1 MSVCTITSGCIA
13 PKEARDHRPGPPEMT
28 DPASPGVADPVTADS
43 LTAALPG
50 PLPSWR
56 VLDMSQAISGP
67 YAARILSD
75 LGADVVRVEGPR
87 TDVTDLFGVVI
98 DGRAGMYAQMNAGKR
113 NIGVDLA
120 VAGAADL
127 VRDLAAQAD
136 VLIENFRPGVM
147 DRLGLGY
154 ERLSAA
160 NPRLVM
166 LSVSGFGATGPDA
179 GRRALAPV
187 IHAESGLIARQAQ
200 LDDREPADFP
210 LALADTVTG
219 LHAAIAI
226 LAALHQRAVTES
238 GQHIELSMLAAV
250 AASDDHAHAAIDGST
265 EPYSSRGTI
274 WQAPGGPI
282 LIAAPPKHAWV
293 MLSRRGLIADPAPPG
308 SELPVKAQL
317 RQQAIQD
324 WMTGFTSRHELIA
337 ALESAGVAWAELP
350 DSAGLFAGGAHTAPI
365 PGTDR
370 RVVAMP
376 YDFSAAT
383 GAVPRG
389 VARRGAHNAEAL
401 SDWLGLDPAAITDL
415 TARGVLLRSTR

>member
-1 MSVCTITSGCIA
+1 L
-13 PKEARDHRPGPPEMT
+13 
-28 DPASPGVADPVTADS
+28 PA
-43 LTAALPG
+43 
-50 PLPSWR
+50 WR

-75 LGADVVRVEGPR
+75 LGADVVRIEGPR
-87 TDVTDLFGVVI
+87 TDVTDLFGVVT

-113 NIGVDLA
+113 NVGIDLTA
-120 VAGAADL
+120 AGAADL
-127 VRDLAAQAD
+127 VRDLAAEAD

-147 DRLGLGY
+147 DRLGLSY
-154 ERLSAA
+154 ESLTAR

-166 LSVSGFGATGPDA
+166 VSVSGFGAVGPDA

-200 LDDREPADFP
+200 LDDREPADLP
-210 LALADTVTG
+210 VALADTVTG

-226 LAALHQRAVTES
+226 LAALHQRAVTGA

-308 SELPVKAQL
+308 SDLPEKAQL

-324 WMTGFTSRHELIA
+324 WMTGFNSRDELIA
-337 ALESAGVAWAELP
+337 ALESAGVAWADLAGS
-350 DSAGLFAGGAHTAPI
+350 SAVFADGAHTVSV
-365 PGTDR
+365 PGADR

-383 GAVPRG
+383 AAVPRG
-389 VARRGAHNAEAL
+389 VAHRGEHNAEAL

-415 TARGVLLRSTR
+415 TARGVLLR

>member
-1 MSVCTITSGCIA
+1 
-13 PKEARDHRPGPPEMT
+13 MT
-28 DPASPGVADPVTADS
+28 DPAGAVTAEPVTADS
-43 LTAALPG
+43 GATDLPA
-50 PLPSWR
+50 PLPAWR

-87 TDVTDLFGVVI
+87 TDVTDLFGTVV

-113 NIGVDLA
+113 NVGIDLA
-120 VAGAADL
+120 AAGAADL
-127 VRDLAAQAD
+127 VRDLAAKAD

-147 DRLGLGY
+147 DRLRLGY
-154 ERLSAA
+154 ESLIAA

-166 LSVSGFGATGPDA
+166 VSVSGFGATGPDA
-179 GRRALAPV
+179 DRRALAPV

-200 LDDREPADFP
+200 LDGREPADLP

-219 LHAAIAI
+219 LHVAIAI
-226 LAALHQRAVTES
+226 LAALHQRAVTGS

-308 SELPVKAQL
+308 SDLPVKAQL

-324 WMTGFTSRHELIA
+324 WMTGFASRDELIA
-337 ALESAGVAWAELP
+337 ALESAGVAWADLA
-350 DSAGLFAGGAHTAPI
+350 DSSAVFAGGAHTAPV
-365 PGTDR
+365 PGAGR

-383 GAVPRG
+383 AAIPRG
-389 VARRGAHNAEAL
+389 VARRGQHNAEAL
-401 SDWLGLDPAAITDL
+401 SDWLSLDPELINDL
-415 TARGVLLRSTR
+415 TARGVLLR

>member
-1 MSVCTITSGCIA
+1 
-13 PKEARDHRPGPPEMT
+13 MT
-28 DPASPGVADPVTADS
+28 DPASPGMADAVTVNPAAAGSLTADS
-43 LTAALPG
+43 VTAALHG
-50 PLPSWR
+50 PLPAWR

-87 TDVTDLFGVVI
+87 TDVTDLFGVVT

-113 NIGVDLA
+113 NVGVDLA

-127 VRDLAAQAD
+127 IRDLAAQAD

-154 ERLSAA
+154 ERLSAG

-200 LDDREPADFP
+200 LDAREPADLP

-226 LAALHQRAVTES
+226 LAALHQRAVTDS

-265 EPYSSRGTI
+265 EPYSSRGTV

-308 SELPVKAQL
+308 SELPVKARL
-317 RQQAIQD
+317 RQQAIQG
-324 WMTGFTSRHELIA
+324 WMTGFTSRGELIA

-350 DSAGLFAGGAHTAPI
+350 DAANVFAGGAHTAPV
-365 PGTDR
+365 PGTER

-383 GAVPRG
+383 AAVPRG
-389 VARRGAHNAEAL
+389 VARRGEHNAEAL
-401 SDWLGLDPAAITDL
+401 SDWLGLEPAAITDL
-415 TARGVLLRSTR
+415 TARGVLLSSAR

>member
-1 MSVCTITSGCIA
+1 
-13 PKEARDHRPGPPEMT
+13 MT
-28 DPASPGVADPVTADS
+28 DPAGPVAAEPSDCGMTD
-43 LTAALPG
+43 LPA
-50 PLPSWR
+50 PLPAWR

-87 TDVTDLFGVVI
+87 TDVTDLFGAVV

-113 NIGVDLA
+113 NVGIDLA
-120 VAGAADL
+120 AAGAAGL
-127 VRDLAAQAD
+127 VRDLAAKAD

-154 ERLSAA
+154 ESLAAA

-166 LSVSGFGATGPDA
+166 VSVSGFGARGPGAD
-179 GRRALAPV
+179 RRALAPV

-200 LDDREPADFP
+200 LDEREPADLP

-219 LHAAIAI
+219 LHVAIAI
-226 LAALHQRAVTES
+226 LAALHQRAVTGS

-293 MLSRRGLIADPAPPG
+293 MLSRCGLIADPAPPG
-308 SELPVKAQL
+308 SDLPLKAQL

-324 WMTGFTSRHELIA
+324 WMTRFASRDELIA
-337 ALESAGVAWAELP
+337 ALESAGVAWADLA
-350 DSAGLFAGGAHTAPI
+350 DSSAVFAGGAHTAPV
-365 PGTDR
+365 PGADR

-376 YDFSAAT
+376 YGFSAAT
-383 GAVPRG
+383 AAVPRG
-389 VARRGAHNAEAL
+389 AARRGEHNAEAL
-401 SDWLGLDPAAITDL
+401 SDWLGLDPPAITDL
-415 TARGVLLRSTR
+415 TARGVLLG